1 MDNGINTVKKIYS
14 NPMDSDFVEQPS
26 LCETLIKTANADNE
40 YYSGSSE
47 TDLQIAE
54 HKNNSKSRSLR
65 KIIDSES
72 EEDAQTSE
80 SYNFLQRVHH
90 ITCTTAKNYRAL
102 IDSESEEETQNEE
115 TEFEKDAHTSESN
128 NLPQTALIGE
138 NQISV
143 DSEPKEEK
151 QYEKTKNDT
160 HIIFNKAFENKD
172 VKKKSLKKR
181 RGSIRASKD
190 EAMRQ
195 IHSESQRLLR
205 ETEISLPYHRP
216 KQRTLQEFLNRKRV
230 SAALPKAPS
239 TAAKL
244 KMSSVI
250 VSQVLAEKE
259 KEAELFYKS
268 SDSEDDVQSMPLV
281 SKNIKKSSIR
291 NEREMSSICIEHTH
305 IQNPKRFETSN
316 RHSQVI
322 RKEIV
327 QKNHLDA
334 NACEMLL
341 QNDFCEVDHRG
352 VELASSIDNNCNPD
366 GFDTLLPQIINEY
379 NQNFPKISSPRKLID
394 IHFENDSCETYLD
407 EQEII
412 KETAK
417 TIISLNKEKC
427 INDDEKLKIT
437 VTENQI
443 SKVYQDDSNVINRR
457 DKNSVT
463 EATKI
468 GTTSN
473 SINSKE
479 VTEIFQSDNDTTDN
493 IMCSNFNEC
502 TTEDMNN
509 EKKDQYFKINS
520 VSSSPFLVINDIQS
534 KIQHNSSADECEK
547 IDNHLQVL
555 SKSTDETFTN
565 RKKLSTL
572 VSNSKVT
579 LRGSPGM
586 IIDLR
591 DDVKSKKQS
600 DNKSEITAHLQNK
613 NSLLPINEALPYKTS
628 VNIDNSELNKPGAK
642 LMRLKEDLKL
652 QMILKRNKVWKL
664 KEIKLQTQEEEW
676 NREEKSDYDLDEQ
689 EQAELDFELSDS
701 EESEFEENDVC
712 IRDKKRSKCLFADDE
727 AEVTDNEDSSIEETC
742 DKNED
747 HIKYGKQSTN
757 FKYRKE
763 YMDDDV
769 SEIET
774 DDDNEEDDDDNDD
787 DDNED
792 KYEGKENEESLEYE
806 ESFANMKNGNE
817 SDLKDVDNVNACE
830 SFNITKNDRKTK
842 LIEQFQND
850 SNVTNP
856 SYLQNHSSQ
865 LNMPTDINAS
875 KTHCDDID
883 WISENESN
891 MPACQQEVTTRSQIC
906 KTPLTKTSMLD
917 LVSPITQLSVLNT
930 TLENEKDSQK
940 REYLVDKYEFLSMKN
955 TQNDELSV
963 CKNKSIFKKKLF
975 DDIGETVDDEYLM
988 RLCSG
993 KFESPQRTDIDL
1005 FSQSSTTE
1013 LQLHSNDSECRNSN
1027 AKLVAVKSK
1036 NSKDK
1041 MLQNIKLTL
1050 DEDSNNSV
1058 NHVDKINKVSAMD
1071 SELKLRVMSSDDE
1084 DEDTFLKPKKRF
1096 AKVLNLSDSE
1106 EGNSQFFNK
1115 DDINSEEKQY
1125 VDYDSEENEIIIVP
1139 EKDIKKVAASFVEEE
1154 AELSESDWDSADED
1168 EKNLDN
1174 LEFEEADDEHIDE
1187 HEVKDQLE
1195 KIHIKQLLDEDKR
1208 DVRLLKELLF
1218 EDGDLHSDGMGRE
1231 RKFKWK
1237 NIDKLGNNIEMS
1249 QISDENEGWVDVED
1263 DEEEAKWSKLKNERD
1278 RFLEER
1284 MKCSNNE
1291 IEDELCHSKI
1301 FKLGLE
1307 AVKKIKGN
1315 ESQKRDTSLDKVNS
1329 SENIE
1334 PIMPRNITDLLN
1346 GPSIGKKCQ
1355 IYNVIKKRSLLT
1367 RGEESLARI
1376 ASLAKQ
1382 GDSVSHAVNIRRN
1395 FIFPHIDQDTN
1406 NTLKKETETIADLD
1420 LQIKVYNLII

>member
-1 MDNGINTVKKIYS
+1 M
-14 NPMDSDFVEQPS
+14 SDFVEQPS
-26 LCETLIKTANADNE
+26 LCETLIKTANVDNE
-40 YYSGSSE
+40 YYSGSPE

-54 HKNNSKSRSLR
+54 YKNNSKSRSVR
-65 KIIDSES
+65 RIIDSES
-72 EEDAQTSE
+72 EEDTQTSE
-80 SYNFLQRVHH
+80 SYNFPQRVHH
-90 ITCTTAKNYRAL
+90 ITCTTAKNYQAL
-102 IDSESEEETQNEE
+102 IDSESEEEKQNEE
-115 TEFEKDAHTSESN
+115 TESEKDTQTSETS
-128 NLPQTALIGE
+128 
-138 NQISV
+138 
-143 DSEPKEEK
+143 
-151 QYEKTKNDT
+151 
-160 HIIFNKAFENKD
+160 ENKD
-172 VKKKSLKKR
+172 IKKKSFKKR

-244 KMSSVI
+244 KMSSAI

-281 SKNIKKSSIR
+281 SENIKKSSIR
-291 NEREMSSICIEHTH
+291 NEREMSSICIEHT
-305 IQNPKRFETSN
+305 QNPKKFEINN
-316 RHSQVI
+316 RHSQAI

-327 QKNHLDA
+327 QINHLNA
-334 NACEMLL
+334 NACEALL
-341 QNDFCEVDHRG
+341 QNDVCEVDHR
-352 VELASSIDNNCNPD
+352 
-366 GFDTLLPQIINEY
+366 
-379 NQNFPKISSPRKLID
+379 
-394 IHFENDSCETYLD
+394 
-407 EQEII
+407 
-412 KETAK
+412 
-417 TIISLNKEKC
+417 
-427 INDDEKLKIT
+427 
-437 VTENQI
+437 
-443 SKVYQDDSNVINRR
+443 
-457 DKNSVT
+457 
-463 EATKI
+463 
-468 GTTSN
+468 
-473 SINSKE
+473 
-479 VTEIFQSDNDTTDN
+479 
-493 IMCSNFNEC
+493 
-502 TTEDMNN
+502 
-509 EKKDQYFKINS
+509 
-520 VSSSPFLVINDIQS
+520 
-534 KIQHNSSADECEK
+534 

-555 SKSTDETFTN
+555 SKSADEILAN
-565 RKKLSTL
+565 RKKLSAL

-586 IIDLR
+586 IIDLT
-591 DDVKSKKQS
+591 DNVKSKKPS
-600 DNKSEITAHLQNK
+600 NNKSETTVVHLQNTQ
-613 NSLLPINEALPYKTS
+613 NSLLPINEVLPYKTP

-676 NREEKSDYDLDEQ
+676 NGEEKSDYDLDEQ
-689 EQAELDFELSDS
+689 EVELDFELSEDS
-701 EESEFEENDVC
+701 EESELEENDVC
-712 IRDKKRSKCLFADDE
+712 IRDKKKSKCLFADDE

-742 DKNED
+742 DESED
-747 HIKYGKQSTN
+747 HIKYSKQSTN

-769 SEIET
+769 NEIET
-774 DDDNEEDDDDNDD
+774 DGEEEENDD
-787 DDNED
+787 DDDHDDDDDDDDDDED
-792 KYEGKENEESLEYE
+792 KYEEKKENEESLD
-806 ESFANMKNGNE
+806 ANMKNENE
-817 SDLKDVDNVNACE
+817 SDFKDVDNVNACE

-842 LIEQFQND
+842 LIEEFQND

-856 SYLQNHSSQ
+856 NYLQNHSSQ
-865 LNMPTDINAS
+865 LNMSTDIDAS
-875 KTHCDDID
+875 HCDDID
-883 WISENESN
+883 WINENESN
-891 MPACQQEVTTRSQIC
+891 MPVCQQEVTTRSQIC

-917 LVSPITQLSVLNT
+917 LISPVTQLSVLNT
-930 TLENEKDSQK
+930 TLENEKDSSQK
-940 REYLVDKYEFLSMKN
+940 RGCLVDKYEFLSMKS
-955 TQNDELSV
+955 TQNDELSEHV
-963 CKNKSIFKKKLF
+963 CNVKNKSIFKKKLF
-975 DDIGETVDDEYLM
+975 DDIGEIVDDEYLM

-1005 FSQSSTTE
+1005 FSQSSTE
-1013 LQLHSNDSECRNSN
+1013 LQLRLNDSECSRNSN
-1027 AKLVAVKSK
+1027 AKLVAIKSK

-1041 MLQNIKLTL
+1041 MLQNIKLTS

-1058 NHVDKINKVSAMD
+1058 NHAEKINKVSAMN
-1071 SELKLRVMSSDDE
+1071 SKLKLRVMSSDDE
-1084 DEDTFLKPKKRF
+1084 DEDTFLKPKKRL

-1106 EGNSQFFNK
+1106 EENSQFFDK
-1115 DDINSEEKQY
+1115 EDDINSEEKQY
-1125 VDYDSEENEIIIVP
+1125 VDYDSEENEYIIVP

-1168 EKNLDN
+1168 EKNLDK
-1174 LEFEEADDEHIDE
+1174 LEFEEADGEHIDE

-1208 DVRLLKELLF
+1208 EVRLLKELLF

-1249 QISDENEGWVDVED
+1249 TQISDENEGWVDVQD

-1278 RFLEER
+1278 KFLEER

-1315 ESQKRDTSLDKVNS
+1315 ESQKQDTSLDKVNS
-1329 SENIE
+1329 FENIE

-1346 GPSIGKKCQ
+1346 GPSIGKKSQ
-1355 IYNVIKKRSLLT
+1355 TIYNVIKKRSLLT

-1376 ASLAKQ
+1376 ASLVKQ
-1382 GDSVSHAVNIRRN
+1382 GDSVSHAVNIRRKN

-1406 NTLKKETETIADLD
+1406 NTLNKETETIADLD
-1420 LQIKVYNLII
+1420 LQIKTGKRKMNSNTSSTLKKKRK

>member
-1 MDNGINTVKKIYS
+1 M
-14 NPMDSDFVEQPS
+14 
-26 LCETLIKTANADNE
+26 
-40 YYSGSSE
+40 
-47 TDLQIAE
+47 
-54 HKNNSKSRSLR
+54 
-65 KIIDSES
+65 
-72 EEDAQTSE
+72 QTSE
-80 SYNFLQRVHH
+80 SYNFPQRVHH
-90 ITCTTAKNYRAL
+90 ITCTTAKNYQAL
-102 IDSESEEETQNEE
+102 IDSESEEEKQNEE
-115 TEFEKDAHTSESN
+115 TESEKDTQTSEN
-128 NLPQTALIGE
+128 I
-138 NQISV
+138 
-143 DSEPKEEK
+143 
-151 QYEKTKNDT
+151 
-160 HIIFNKAFENKD
+160 
-172 VKKKSLKKR
+172 KKKSLKKR

-244 KMSSVI
+244 KMSSAI

-281 SKNIKKSSIR
+281 SENIKKSSIR
-291 NEREMSSICIEHTH
+291 NEREMSSICIEHT
-305 IQNPKRFETSN
+305 QNPKKFEINN
-316 RHSQVI
+316 RHSQAI

-327 QKNHLDA
+327 QINHLNA
-334 NACEMLL
+334 NACEALL
-341 QNDFCEVDHRG
+341 QNDVCEVDHRA
-352 VELASSIDNNCNPD
+352 VELASLIDNNCNPD
-366 GFDTLLPQIINEY
+366 GFNTLLSQINEY
-379 NQNFPKISSPRKLID
+379 NQNFPKISLPRKLID
-394 IHFENDSCETYLD
+394 IHFENDGCETYLD
-407 EQEII
+407 EQEVTN
-412 KETAK
+412 ETVK
-417 TIISLNKEKC
+417 TIISLNKETC
-427 INDDEKLKIT
+427 INDDKKLKIT
-437 VTENQI
+437 VTENEI
-443 SKVYQDDSNVINRR
+443 SKIYQDDSNVINRR
-457 DKNSVT
+457 DKNSVI

-473 SINSKE
+473 STNNKE
-479 VTEIFQSDNDTTDN
+479 VTETFQSDNDTDN
-493 IMCSNFNEC
+493 IICSNFDEC
-502 TTEDMNN
+502 ITQDINN
-509 EKKDQYFKINS
+509 EKKDQYSKIND
-520 VSSSPFLVINDIQS
+520 VSSSSLLVINDIQS
-534 KIQHNSSADECEK
+534 KIQHNSSVDECEK

-555 SKSTDETFTN
+555 SKSADEILAN
-565 RKKLSTL
+565 RKKLSAL

-586 IIDLR
+586 IIDLT
-591 DDVKSKKQS
+591 DNVKSKKPS
-600 DNKSEITAHLQNK
+600 NNKSETTVVHLQNTQ
-613 NSLLPINEALPYKTS
+613 NSLLPIIEVLPYKTP

-676 NREEKSDYDLDEQ
+676 NGEEKSDYDLDEQ
-689 EQAELDFELSDS
+689 EVELDFELSDS
-701 EESEFEENDVC
+701 EESELEENDVC
-712 IRDKKRSKCLFADDE
+712 IRDKKKSKCLFADDE

-742 DKNED
+742 DESED
-747 HIKYGKQSTN
+747 HIKYSKQSTN

-769 SEIET
+769 NEIET
-774 DDDNEEDDDDNDD
+774 DGEE
-787 DDNED
+787 E
-792 KYEGKENEESLEYE
+792 EEENEESLD
-806 ESFANMKNGNE
+806 ANMKNENE
-817 SDLKDVDNVNACE
+817 SDFKDIDNVNACE

-842 LIEQFQND
+842 LIEEFQND
-850 SNVTNP
+850 SNVTN
-856 SYLQNHSSQ
+856 YLQNHSSQ
-865 LNMPTDINAS
+865 LNMSTDIDAS
-875 KTHCDDID
+875 HCDDID
-883 WISENESN
+883 WINENESN
-891 MPACQQEVTTRSQIC
+891 MPVCQQEVTTRSQIC

-917 LVSPITQLSVLNT
+917 LISPVTQLSVLNT
-930 TLENEKDSQK
+930 TLENEKDSSQK
-940 REYLVDKYEFLSMKN
+940 RGCLVDKYEFLSMKS
-955 TQNDELSV
+955 TQNDELSEHV
-963 CKNKSIFKKKLF
+963 CNVKNKSIFKKKLF
-975 DDIGETVDDEYLM
+975 DDIGEIVDDEYLM

-1005 FSQSSTTE
+1005 FSQSSTE
-1013 LQLHSNDSECRNSN
+1013 LQLRLNDSECSRNSN
-1027 AKLVAVKSK
+1027 AKLVAIKSK

-1041 MLQNIKLTL
+1041 MLQNIKLTS

-1058 NHVDKINKVSAMD
+1058 NHAEKINKVSAMD
-1071 SELKLRVMSSDDE
+1071 SKLKLKVMSSDDE
-1084 DEDTFLKPKKRF
+1084 DEDIFLKPKKRL
-1096 AKVLNLSDSE
+1096 AKLLNLSDSE
-1106 EGNSQFFNK
+1106 EENSQFFDK
-1115 DDINSEEKQY
+1115 EDDINSEEKQY
-1125 VDYDSEENEIIIVP
+1125 VDYDSEENEYIIVP

-1168 EKNLDN
+1168 EKNLDK
-1174 LEFEEADDEHIDE
+1174 LEFEEADGEHIDE

-1208 DVRLLKELLF
+1208 EVRLLKELLF

-1249 QISDENEGWVDVED
+1249 TQISDENEGWVDVQD
-1263 DEEEAKWSKLKNERD
+1263 DEEEAKWNKLKNERD
-1278 RFLEER
+1278 KFLEER

-1315 ESQKRDTSLDKVNS
+1315 ESQKQDTSLDKVNS
-1329 SENIE
+1329 FENTE

-1346 GPSIGKKCQ
+1346 GPSIGKKSQ
-1355 IYNVIKKRSLLT
+1355 TIYNVIKKRSLLT

-1382 GDSVSHAVNIRRN
+1382 GDSVSHAVNIRRKN

-1406 NTLKKETETIADLD
+1406 NTLNKETETIANLD
-1420 LQIKVYNLII
+1420 LQIKTGKRKMNSNTSSTLKKRRK

>member
-1 MDNGINTVKKIYS
+1 
-14 NPMDSDFVEQPS
+14 MDSDFVNQPG

-40 YYSGSSE
+40 YYSVSPG

-54 HKNNSKSRSLR
+54 HKNNSKSRSVR
-65 KIIDSES
+65 RIIGSES
-72 EEDAQTSE
+72 EEDTQTSQ
-80 SYNFLQRVHH
+80 SYYFPQRVHH
-90 ITCTTAKNYRAL
+90 ITCITAKNYRAL
-102 IDSESEEETQNEE
+102 IDSESEEEKQNEE
-115 TEFEKDAHTSESN
+115 IESEKDAQTSESN
-128 NLPQTALIGE
+128 NLPQTVLIDE
-138 NQISV
+138 NRISV
-143 DSEPKEEK
+143 DSESKEEK
-151 QYEKTKNDT
+151 QNKKTKNDT
-160 HIIFNKAFENKD
+160 HIIFNKASENKD
-172 VKKKSLKKR
+172 VTKKSLKKR

-244 KMSSVI
+244 KMSYAI

-291 NEREMSSICIEHTH
+291 NERKMSSICIEHTR
-305 IQNPKRFETSN
+305 IQNPERFEISN
-316 RHSQVI
+316 RHSQAI
-322 RKEIV
+322 REEIV

-334 NACEMLL
+334 NACEVLL
-341 QNDFCEVDHRG
+341 QNDFCEVDHRA

-366 GFDTLLPQIINEY
+366 NEFDTLLPQIANEY
-379 NQNFPKISSPRKLID
+379 NPKISSPRKLID
-394 IHFENDSCETYLD
+394 IHFEKDGCEIYLD
-407 EQEII
+407 EQVT

-427 INDDEKLKIT
+427 INDDKKLKIT
-437 VTENQI
+437 VTENQV

-473 SINSKE
+473 SINNKE
-479 VTEIFQSDNDTTDN
+479 VTETFQNDNDTTDN
-493 IMCSNFNEC
+493 IMCSNSDEC
-502 TTEDMNN
+502 TTQDINN
-509 EKKDQYFKINS
+509 EKKDQYSKINDA
-520 VSSSPFLVINDIQS
+520 SSSSLLIINNIQS

-547 IDNHLQVL
+547 INDHLQVL
-555 SKSTDETFTN
+555 SKSADEAMAN

-586 IIDLR
+586 IIDLT

-600 DNKSEITAHLQNK
+600 DNKSEITTVHLQNTQ
-613 NSLLPINEALPYKTS
+613 NSLFPVKEVLPYKTP

-664 KEIKLQTQEEEW
+664 KEIKLETQEEEW
-676 NREEKSDYDLDEQ
+676 NREEKSDSDLDEQ

-701 EESEFEENDVC
+701 EESELEENDVC
-712 IRDKKRSKCLFADDE
+712 IRDKKKSKCLFADDE
-727 AEVTDNEDSSIEETC
+727 AEVTDNEDSSIEEIC
-742 DKNED
+742 DESED
-747 HIKYGKQSTN
+747 HIKYSKQSSN

-774 DDDNEEDDDDNDD
+774 DQEEEDDD
-787 DDNED
+787 ED
-792 KYEGKENEESLEYE
+792 KCEEGKEENEESLD
-806 ESFANMKNGNE
+806 ANMKNGNE
-817 SDLKDVDNVNACE
+817 SDFKDVDNVNACE

-842 LIEQFQND
+842 LIEEFRDD
-850 SNVTNP
+850 SNVTDL

-865 LNMPTDINAS
+865 LNMPTDIYAS

-930 TLENEKDSQK
+930 TLENEKDLSQN
-940 REYLVDKYEFLSMKN
+940 RGCLVDKYEFLPMKS
-955 TQNDELSV
+955 TQNDELSEHV
-963 CKNKSIFKKKLF
+963 CNVKNKSILKKKLF

-1013 LQLHSNDSECRNSN
+1013 LQLRSNDSECSRNSN
-1027 AKLVAVKSK
+1027 AQLVAVKSK
-1036 NSKDK
+1036 NSKTE

-1058 NHVDKINKVSAMD
+1058 NYAEKINKVSAMD
-1071 SELKLRVMSSDDE
+1071 LELKLKVMSSDDE
-1084 DEDTFLKPKKRF
+1084 DEDTFLKPKKRL

-1106 EGNSQFFNK
+1106 EENSQFFDK
-1115 DDINSEEKQY
+1115 EDDINSEEKQY

-1168 EKNLDN
+1168 EKNLDK

-1195 KIHIKQLLDEDKR
+1195 KIHIKQILDEDKR
-1208 DVRLLKELLF
+1208 EVRLLKELLF

-1249 QISDENEGWVDVED
+1249 QISDENEGLVDVQD

-1284 MKCSNNE
+1284 MKRSNSE

-1329 SENIE
+1329 FENIE

-1346 GPSIGKKCQ
+1346 GPSIGKNSRT

-1406 NTLKKETETIADLD
+1406 NTLKKETEITADLD
-1420 LQIKVYNLII
+1420 LQIKTGKRKMNSNTSSTLKKRRK

>member
-1 MDNGINTVKKIYS
+1 MG
-14 NPMDSDFVEQPS
+14 SDFVEQPT
-26 LCETLIKTANADNE
+26 LCETLIKTANVDNE
-40 YYSGSSE
+40 YYSGSPE

-54 HKNNSKSRSLR
+54 HKNNSKSRSIR
-65 KIIDSES
+65 RIIDSES
-72 EEDAQTSE
+72 EEDTQTSE
-80 SYNFLQRVHH
+80 SYNFPQRVYH
-90 ITCTTAKNYRAL
+90 ITTAKNYRAL
-102 IDSESEEETQNEE
+102 IDSESEEEKQNKE
-115 TEFEKDAHTSESN
+115 TESEKDTQTSESH
-128 NLPQTALIGE
+128 NLPQTVLISE
-138 NQISV
+138 NRIL
-143 DSEPKEEK
+143 DSESKEEK
-151 QYEKTKNDT
+151 QNEKTKNDIS
-160 HIIFNKAFENKD
+160 IIFNKASENKNI
-172 VKKKSLKKR
+172 KKKSLKKR

-244 KMSSVI
+244 KMSSAI

-291 NEREMSSICIEHTH
+291 NEREMSSILT
-305 IQNPKRFETSN
+305 
-316 RHSQVI
+316 
-322 RKEIV
+322 
-327 QKNHLDA
+327 
-334 NACEMLL
+334 
-341 QNDFCEVDHRG
+341 
-352 VELASSIDNNCNPD
+352 
-366 GFDTLLPQIINEY
+366 
-379 NQNFPKISSPRKLID
+379 
-394 IHFENDSCETYLD
+394 
-407 EQEII
+407 

-417 TIISLNKEKC
+417 TTLNKEKC
-427 INDDEKLKIT
+427 INDDKKLKIT

-443 SKVYQDDSNVINRR
+443 SKVYQNDSNVINRR
-457 DKNSVT
+457 DKNSAT

-468 GTTSN
+468 ETTSN

-479 VTEIFQSDNDTTDN
+479 VPETFQSTNDITDN
-493 IMCSNFNEC
+493 IMCSNSDEY
-502 TTEDMNN
+502 TTQNINN
-509 EKKDQYFKINS
+509 EKKDQYSKIND
-520 VSSSPFLVINDIQS
+520 VSSSSLLVINDIQS

-555 SKSTDETFTN
+555 SKSADETLAN

-586 IIDLR
+586 IIDLT

-600 DNKSEITAHLQNK
+600 DNKSEITVVHLQNTQ
-613 NSLLPINEALPYKTS
+613 NLLSINEVLPYKTPI
-628 VNIDNSELNKPGAK
+628 NIDNSELNKPGTK

-664 KEIKLQTQEEEW
+664 KEIKMQTQEEEW

-689 EQAELDFELSDS
+689 EQAELDFESSDS

-712 IRDKKRSKCLFADDE
+712 IRDKKKSKCLFADDE
-727 AEVTDNEDSSIEETC
+727 AEVTDNEDSITDQEEE
-742 DKNED
+742 K
-747 HIKYGKQSTN
+747 
-757 FKYRKE
+757 
-763 YMDDDV
+763 
-769 SEIET
+769 
-774 DDDNEEDDDDNDD
+774 DDDDDD
-787 DDNED
+787 DDDDD
-792 KYEGKENEESLEYE
+792 KYEEEKEENKESLD
-806 ESFANMKNGNE
+806 ANMKNGNE
-817 SDLKDVDNVNACE
+817 SDFKDIDNVNACE
-830 SFNITKNDRKTK
+830 SFNITKNDRKIK
-842 LIEQFQND
+842 LTEEFQND

-856 SYLQNHSSQ
+856 SCLQNHS
-865 LNMPTDINAS
+865 
-875 KTHCDDID
+875 
-883 WISENESN
+883 IS
-891 MPACQQEVTTRSQIC
+891 TRSQIC
-906 KTPLTKTSMLD
+906 KTPLTKISMLD

-930 TLENEKDSQK
+930 TLENEKDSSQK
-940 REYLVDKYEFLSMKN
+940 RGCLVDKYEFLSMKS
-955 TQNDELSV
+955 TQNDELFEHV
-963 CKNKSIFKKKLF
+963 CNVKNKSILKKKLF

-1005 FSQSSTTE
+1005 FSQSSTE
-1013 LQLHSNDSECRNSN
+1013 LQLCSNDSECSKNSN

-1058 NHVDKINKVSAMD
+1058 NHAEQINKVSAMD

-1084 DEDTFLKPKKRF
+1084 DEDTFLKPKKRLI
-1096 AKVLNLSDSE
+1096 KVLNVSDSE
-1106 EGNSQFFNK
+1106 EENSQFFDK
-1115 DDINSEEKQY
+1115 EDDINSEEKQY

-1168 EKNLDN
+1168 EKNLDR

-1249 QISDENEGWVDVED
+1249 TQISDENEGWVDVQD

-1315 ESQKRDTSLDKVNS
+1315 ESQKQDTSLDKINS
-1329 SENIE
+1329 FENIE

-1346 GPSIGKKCQ
+1346 GPSIGKKSQ
-1355 IYNVIKKRSLLT
+1355 MRYNVIKKRSLLT

-1382 GDSVSHAVNIRRN
+1382 GDSISHAINIRRN
-1395 FIFPHIDQDTN
+1395 FIFPHIDQDIN
-1406 NTLKKETETIADLD
+1406 NTLEKETETIADLD
-1420 LQIKVYNLII
+1420 LQIKTGKRKMNLNTSSTFKKRRK

>member
-1 MDNGINTVKKIYS
+1 MACIVSLSTVTDLEDVYLSKKDVNEKVNIESNIFKDTEKLNNEKITHSQKEEKSVEGNLRNIRDVTLLNEGSCSNQEKVEDNGTSGTLINNICLSDGINLNKSTKEVELKVANKKYCDIDNGIKTVKEIYS
-14 NPMDSDFVEQPS
+14 NPMDSDFVNQPG

-40 YYSGSSE
+40 YYSVSPG

-54 HKNNSKSRSLR
+54 HKNNSKSRSVR
-65 KIIDSES
+65 RIIGSES
-72 EEDAQTSE
+72 EEDTQTSQ
-80 SYNFLQRVHH
+80 SYYFPQRVHH
-90 ITCTTAKNYRAL
+90 ITCITAKNYRAL
-102 IDSESEEETQNEE
+102 IDSESEEEKQNEE
-115 TEFEKDAHTSESN
+115 IESEKDAQTSESN
-128 NLPQTALIGE
+128 NLPQTVLIDE
-138 NQISV
+138 NRISV
-143 DSEPKEEK
+143 DSESKEEK
-151 QYEKTKNDT
+151 QNKKTKNDT
-160 HIIFNKAFENKD
+160 HIIFNKASENKD
-172 VKKKSLKKR
+172 VTKKSLKKR

-244 KMSSVI
+244 KMSYAI

-291 NEREMSSICIEHTH
+291 NER
-305 IQNPKRFETSN
+305 
-316 RHSQVI
+316 
-322 RKEIV
+322 
-327 QKNHLDA
+327 
-334 NACEMLL
+334 
-341 QNDFCEVDHRG
+341 
-352 VELASSIDNNCNPD
+352 
-366 GFDTLLPQIINEY
+366 
-379 NQNFPKISSPRKLID
+379 KIKLID
-394 IHFENDSCETYLD
+394 IHFEKDGCEIYLD
-407 EQEII
+407 EQVT

-427 INDDEKLKIT
+427 INDDKKLKIT
-437 VTENQI
+437 VTENQV

-473 SINSKE
+473 SINNKE
-479 VTEIFQSDNDTTDN
+479 VTETFQNDNDTTDN
-493 IMCSNFNEC
+493 IMCSNSDEC
-502 TTEDMNN
+502 TTQDINN
-509 EKKDQYFKINS
+509 EKKDQYSKINDA
-520 VSSSPFLVINDIQS
+520 SSSSLLIINNIQS

-547 IDNHLQVL
+547 INDHLQVL
-555 SKSTDETFTN
+555 SKSADEAMAN

-586 IIDLR
+586 IIDLT

-600 DNKSEITAHLQNK
+600 DNKSEITTVHLQNTQ
-613 NSLLPINEALPYKTS
+613 NSLFPVKEVLPYKTP

-664 KEIKLQTQEEEW
+664 KEIKLETQEEEW
-676 NREEKSDYDLDEQ
+676 NREEKSDSDLDEQ

-701 EESEFEENDVC
+701 EESELEENDVC
-712 IRDKKRSKCLFADDE
+712 IRDKKKSKCLFADDE
-727 AEVTDNEDSSIEETC
+727 AEVTDNEDSSIEEIC
-742 DKNED
+742 DEK
-747 HIKYGKQSTN
+747 
-757 FKYRKE
+757 

-774 DDDNEEDDDDNDD
+774 DQEEEDDD
-787 DDNED
+787 ED
-792 KYEGKENEESLEYE
+792 KCEEGKEENEESLD
-806 ESFANMKNGNE
+806 ANMKNGNE
-817 SDLKDVDNVNACE
+817 SDFKDVDNVNACE

-842 LIEQFQND
+842 LIEEFRDD
-850 SNVTNP
+850 SNVTDL

-865 LNMPTDINAS
+865 LNMPTDIYAS

-930 TLENEKDSQK
+930 TLENEKDLSQN
-940 REYLVDKYEFLSMKN
+940 RGCLVDKYEFLPMKS
-955 TQNDELSV
+955 TQNDELSEHV
-963 CKNKSIFKKKLF
+963 CNVKNKSILKKKLF

-1013 LQLHSNDSECRNSN
+1013 LQLRSNDSECSRNSN
-1027 AKLVAVKSK
+1027 AQLVAVKSK
-1036 NSKDK
+1036 NSKTE

-1058 NHVDKINKVSAMD
+1058 NYAEKINKVSAMD
-1071 SELKLRVMSSDDE
+1071 LELKLKVMSSDDE
-1084 DEDTFLKPKKRF
+1084 DEDTFLKPKKRL

-1106 EGNSQFFNK
+1106 EENSQFFDK
-1115 DDINSEEKQY
+1115 EDDINSEEKQY

-1168 EKNLDN
+1168 EKNLDK

-1195 KIHIKQLLDEDKR
+1195 KIHIKQILDEDKR
-1208 DVRLLKELLF
+1208 EVRLLKELLF

-1249 QISDENEGWVDVED
+1249 QISDENEGLVDVQD

-1284 MKCSNNE
+1284 MKRSNSE

-1329 SENIE
+1329 FENIE

-1346 GPSIGKKCQ
+1346 GPSIGK
-1355 IYNVIKKRSLLT
+1355 NVIKKRSLLT

-1406 NTLKKETETIADLD
+1406 NTLKKETEITADLD

>member
-1 MDNGINTVKKIYS
+1 MG
-14 NPMDSDFVEQPS
+14 SDFVEQS
-26 LCETLIKTANADNE
+26 TLCETLIKTANVDNE
-40 YYSGSSE
+40 YYSGSPE

-54 HKNNSKSRSLR
+54 HKNNSKSRSIR
-65 KIIDSES
+65 RIIDSES
-72 EEDAQTSE
+72 EEDTQTSE
-80 SYNFLQRVHH
+80 SYNFAQKVFH
-90 ITCTTAKNYRAL
+90 TTTAKNYRAL
-102 IDSESEEETQNEE
+102 IDSESEEEKQNEE
-115 TEFEKDAHTSESN
+115 TESEKDTQTSESN
-128 NLPQTALIGE
+128 NLPQTVFISE
-138 NQISV
+138 NRIS
-143 DSEPKEEK
+143 DSESKEEK
-151 QYEKTKNDT
+151 QNEKTKNDIS
-160 HIIFNKAFENKD
+160 IIFNKASENKD
-172 VKKKSLKKR
+172 IKKKSLKKR

-230 SAALPKAPS
+230 SAVLPKAPS

-244 KMSSVI
+244 KMSSAI

-268 SDSEDDVQSMPLV
+268 SDSEDDVQSMPL
-281 SKNIKKSSIR
+281 
-291 NEREMSSICIEHTH
+291 
-305 IQNPKRFETSN
+305 
-316 RHSQVI
+316 
-322 RKEIV
+322 
-327 QKNHLDA
+327 
-334 NACEMLL
+334 
-341 QNDFCEVDHRG
+341 
-352 VELASSIDNNCNPD
+352 
-366 GFDTLLPQIINEY
+366 
-379 NQNFPKISSPRKLID
+379 
-394 IHFENDSCETYLD
+394 
-407 EQEII
+407 
-412 KETAK
+412 
-417 TIISLNKEKC
+417 
-427 INDDEKLKIT
+427 IT
-437 VTENQI
+437 
-443 SKVYQDDSNVINRR
+443 
-457 DKNSVT
+457 
-463 EATKI
+463 
-468 GTTSN
+468 
-473 SINSKE
+473 
-479 VTEIFQSDNDTTDN
+479 
-493 IMCSNFNEC
+493 
-502 TTEDMNN
+502 
-509 EKKDQYFKINS
+509 
-520 VSSSPFLVINDIQS
+520 
-534 KIQHNSSADECEK
+534 DECEK

-555 SKSTDETFTN
+555 SKSADETLAN

-586 IIDLR
+586 IIDLT

-600 DNKSEITAHLQNK
+600 DNKSEITVVHLQNMQ
-613 NSLLPINEALPYKTS
+613 NLLPINEVLPYKTP

-664 KEIKLQTQEEEW
+664 KEIKMQTQEEEW

-689 EQAELDFELSDS
+689 EQAELDFVSSDS
-701 EESEFEENDVC
+701 EESELEENDVC
-712 IRDKKRSKCLFADDE
+712 IRDKKKSKCLFADDE
-727 AEVTDNEDSSIEETC
+727 AEVTDNEDSNI
-742 DKNED
+742 
-747 HIKYGKQSTN
+747 
-757 FKYRKE
+757 
-763 YMDDDV
+763 
-769 SEIET
+769 
-774 DDDNEEDDDDNDD
+774 
-787 DDNED
+787 
-792 KYEGKENEESLEYE
+792 
-806 ESFANMKNGNE
+806 
-817 SDLKDVDNVNACE
+817 DNVNACE
-830 SFNITKNDRKTK
+830 SFNITKNDRKIK
-842 LIEQFQND
+842 LTEEFQND

-856 SYLQNHSSQ
+856 SCLQNHSSQ

-875 KTHCDDID
+875 KIHCDDID

-891 MPACQQEVTTRSQIC
+891 MPACQQEISTRSQIC

-930 TLENEKDSQK
+930 TLENEKDSSQK
-940 REYLVDKYEFLSMKN
+940 RGCLVDKYEFLFMKS
-955 TQNDELSV
+955 TQNDELFEHV
-963 CKNKSIFKKKLF
+963 CNVKNKSILKKKLF

-1005 FSQSSTTE
+1005 FSQSSITE
-1013 LQLHSNDSECRNSN
+1013 LQLCSNDSECSRNSN
-1027 AKLVAVKSK
+1027 AKLVAVK

-1058 NHVDKINKVSAMD
+1058 NHAEKINKVSAMN

-1084 DEDTFLKPKKRF
+1084 DEDTFLKPKKRLV
-1096 AKVLNLSDSE
+1096 KVLNLSDSE
-1106 EGNSQFFNK
+1106 EENSQFFDK
-1115 DDINSEEKQY
+1115 EDDINSEEKQY

-1168 EKNLDN
+1168 EKNLDK

-1249 QISDENEGWVDVED
+1249 TQISDENEGWVDVQD

-1315 ESQKRDTSLDKVNS
+1315 ESQKQDTSLDKVNS
-1329 SENIE
+1329 FENIE

-1346 GPSIGKKCQ
+1346 GPSIGKKSQ
-1355 IYNVIKKRSLLT
+1355 TRYNVIKKRSLLT

-1382 GDSVSHAVNIRRN
+1382 SDSISHAVNIRRN
-1395 FIFPHIDQDTN
+1395 FIFPHIDQDIN

-1420 LQIKVYNLII
+1420 LQIKVHNLII